1 MNVTVRGRT
10 RHYRTVT
17 FDRARNAV
25 LLIEQR
31 LLPHEFKI
39 VATENFRETA
49 GAIHDMVV
57 RGAGAIGATA
67 AYGLAQ
73 GALAFRGHDLKKFSA
88 HIETVYQTLKAA
100 RPTAVDPVNA
110 MNGVRAAMRAGKTVE
125 EQQSLALAA
134 AEEFANEDVRH
145 CEEIGRH
152 GAKLIRNGMKI
163 LTHCNAGWL
172 AFVDIGTATAPMYA
186 AQAQGKKFHVF
197 CDETRPRSQ
206 GATLTAWELAQQKI
220 SHQIIADNAAGHL
233 MQRGEIDL
241 VIVGSDRTLGRTG
254 EVANKIGTYTKAV
267 LAARHKIPFYVAI
280 PLSTIDWN
288 LKRGFD
294 IPIEERHETKS
305 WARGGSRKSKKR
317 SLSTAVQSASAKYI
331 RVANPTSGARNPG
344 FDVTPPE
351 LITGIITPVGIFK
364 PRELWKRRQELG
376 GFSQMTSAAKIELA
390 SANNQISLNL
400 RRRRGSQVVRQ
411 GSAKASF
418 VGSIPTLA
426 SKPNQLEL

>member
-10 RHYRTVT
+10 QHFRTVA
-17 FDRARNAV
+17 FNRARNSV
-25 LLIEQR
+25 LLVEQR

-39 VATENFRETA
+39 GATKNFRETA
-49 GAIHDMVV
+49 GAIRDMVV

-73 GALAFRGHDLKKFSA
+73 GALAFRGSDLEKFSR
-88 HIETVYQTLKAA
+88 HIEAVYQTLKAA

-110 MNGVRAAMRAGKTVE
+110 MNGVRAAMRAGQTVE

-145 CEEIGRH
+145 CEQIGQH
-152 GAKLIRNGMKI
+152 GTKLIRNGMRI

-172 AFVDIGTATAPMYA
+172 AFVDIGTATAPMFA

-254 EVANKIGTYTKAV
+254 EVTNKIGTYTKAV

-294 IPIEERHETKS
+294 IPIEERHES
-305 WARGGSRKSKKR
+305 EVLGAWGVISNP
-317 SLSTAVQSASAKYI
+317 QSANRSPQSARRAYV
-331 RVANPTSGARNPG
+331 RVANPASRARNPG
-344 FDVTPPE
+344 FDVTPPG
-351 LITGIITPVGIFK
+351 LITGIITPAGIFK
-364 PRELWKRRQELG
+364 PGELWRQRREL
-376 GFSQMTSAAKIELA
+376 GFT
-390 SANNQISLNL
+390 
-400 RRRRGSQVVRQ
+400 R
-411 GSAKASF
+411 
-418 VGSIPTLA
+418 
-426 SKPNQLEL
+426 

>member
-1 MNVTVRGRT
+1 MNVTVRGQT

-17 FDRARNAV
+17 FDVEKNSV

-39 VATENFRETA
+39 IGTRDFRETA
-49 GAIHDMVV
+49 LAIKDMIV

-67 AYGLAQ
+67 AYGLVQ
-73 GALAFRGHDLKKFSA
+73 GALAFRGRDLAKFSA
-88 HIETVYQTLKAA
+88 HVETVYQTLANA

-110 MNGVRAAMRAGKTVE
+110 MNDVRAAMRSGETVE
-125 EQQSLALAA
+125 EQKALALAA
-134 AEEFANEDVRH
+134 AEEFANDDARH
-145 CEEIGRH
+145 CREIGEH

-172 AFVDIGTATAPMYA
+172 AFVDVGSATAPMYA
-186 AQAQGKKFHVF
+186 AQEREKKFHVF

-206 GATLTAWELAQQKI
+206 GATLTAWELAQQGI
-220 SHQIIADNAAGHL
+220 SHSIIADNAAGHL

-267 LAARHKIPFYVAI
+267 LAKRHGIPFYVAI

-288 LKRGFD
+288 LKSGFD
-294 IPIEERHETKS
+294 IPIEERHES
-305 WARGGSRKSKKR
+305 EVLGAWGVMGSSKFQIPSSK
-317 SLSTAVQSASAKYI
+317 SAKRAYV

-344 FDVTPPE
+344 FDVTPAE
-351 LITGIITPVGIFK
+351 LITGIITPIGIFK
-364 PRELWKRRQELG
+364 PRELWSKRKQLG
-376 GFSQMTSAAKIELA
+376 WK
-390 SANNQISLNL
+390 
-400 RRRRGSQVVRQ
+400 
-411 GSAKASF
+411 
-418 VGSIPTLA
+418 
-426 SKPNQLEL
+426 

>member
-1 MNVTVRGRT
+1 MNVTIRGQT
-10 RHYRTVT
+10 RHYRTVA
-17 FDRARNAV
+17 FDTQQNAV

-39 VATENFRETA
+39 VPTRNFRDTA
-49 GAIHDMVV
+49 LAIKDMIV

-73 GALAFRGHDLKKFSA
+73 GARAFKGRDLKKFA
-88 HIETVYQTLKAA
+88 EHVATVYQTLKAA

-110 MNGVRAAMRAGKTVE
+110 MNGVCAIMRTGETVE

-134 AEEFANEDVRH
+134 AEEFANEDARH
-145 CEEIGRH
+145 CAEIGEH
-152 GAKLIRNGMKI
+152 GAKLIRNGMNV

-172 AFVDIGTATAPMYA
+172 AFVDIGSATAPMYA

-206 GATLTAWELAQQKI
+206 GATLTAWELSQQKI
-220 SHQIIADNAAGHL
+220 SHHIIADNAAGHL

-288 LKRGFD
+288 LKSGFD
-294 IPIEERHETKS
+294 IPIEERHES
-305 WARGGSRKSKKR
+305 EVLGAWGVPQDPKSK
-317 SLSTAVQSASAKYI
+317 VQSPKSGKSIYV
-331 RVANPTSGARNPG
+331 RVADPASGARNPG
-344 FDVTPPE
+344 FDVTPAE
-351 LITGIITPVGIFK
+351 LITGIITPAGIFK
-364 PRELWKRRQELG
+364 PRELWSRRKELG
-376 GFSQMTSAAKIELA
+376 FAGK
-390 SANNQISLNL
+390 
-400 RRRRGSQVVRQ
+400 
-411 GSAKASF
+411 
-418 VGSIPTLA
+418 
-426 SKPNQLEL
+426 

>member
-1 MNVTVRGRT
+1 MNVTVRGCT
-10 RHYRTVT
+10 QHHRTVA

-39 VATENFRETA
+39 VATKNFRETA
-49 GAIHDMVV
+49 AAIRDMIV

-73 GALAFRGHDLKKFSA
+73 GALAFRGRDLKKFSA
-88 HIETVYQTLKAA
+88 HMETVYRTLRIA

-110 MNGVRAAMRAGKTVE
+110 MHQTLRAMWVGETVA

-145 CEEIGRH
+145 CEEIGRQ

-172 AFVDIGTATAPMYA
+172 AFVDVGSATAPMYA

-206 GATLTAWELAQQKI
+206 GATLTAWELAQQKV

-267 LAARHKIPFYVAI
+267 LAKRHGIPFSVAI

-294 IPIEERHETKS
+294 IPIEERCESEVLGAWGNITNPKS
-305 WARGGSRKSKKR
+305 EIRNPNLAQR
-317 SLSTAVQSASAKYI
+317 VYV

-344 FDVTPPE
+344 FDVTPPD
-351 LITGIITPVGIFK
+351 LITGIITPDGIFK
-364 PRELWKRRQELG
+364 PKELWAQRRKLG
-376 GFSQMTSAAKIELA
+376 FAD
-390 SANNQISLNL
+390 
-400 RRRRGSQVVRQ
+400 
-411 GSAKASF
+411 
-418 VGSIPTLA
+418 
-426 SKPNQLEL
+426 

>member
-1 MNVTVRGRT
+1 MNVTVHDRT

-25 LLIEQR
+25 RLVEQR
-31 LLPHEFKI
+31 LLPHTFKI
-39 VATENFRETA
+39 VATCNFRETA
-49 GAIHDMVV
+49 AAIRDMVV

-73 GALAFRGHDLKKFSA
+73 GAFAFHGRDLAKFHL
-88 HIETVYQTLKAA
+88 HIETVCQSLKAA

-110 MNGVRAAMRAGKTVE
+110 MKTVRAAMRPGKTVAE
-125 EQQSLALAA
+125 RQALALAA
-134 AEEFANEDVRH
+134 AEEFADEDVRH
-145 CEEIGRH
+145 CEAIGRH
-152 GAKLIRNGMKI
+152 GVKLIRNGMKV

-172 AFVDIGTATAPMYA
+172 AFVDIGSATAPMYA

-254 EVANKIGTYTKAV
+254 EVTNKIGTYTKAV
-267 LAARHKIPFYVAI
+267 LAKRHGIPFYVAI

-294 IPIEERHETKS
+294 IPIEERHEHEVLGAWGAITSPK
-305 WARGGSRKSKKR
+305 
-317 SLSTAVQSASAKYI
+317 SAKRAYV

-344 FDVTPPE
+344 FDVTPPD
-351 LITGIITPVGIFK
+351 LITGIITPAGIFK
-364 PRELWKRRQELG
+364 PKDLW
-376 GFSQMTSAAKIELA
+376 
-390 SANNQISLNL
+390 
-400 RRRRGSQVVRQ
+400 RRRR
-411 GSAKASF
+411 
-418 VGSIPTLA
+418 
-426 SKPNQLEL
+426 ELGFTD

>member
-1 MNVTVRGRT
+1 MNVTLRGRT
-10 RHYRTVT
+10 QPFRTVA
-17 FDRARNAV
+17 FDAAKNSV

-31 LLPHEFKI
+31 LLPHEFKV
-39 VATENFRETA
+39 VATRNYRETA
-49 GAIHDMVV
+49 AAIRDMIV

-73 GALAFRGHDLKKFSA
+73 GALAFRGGDLKKFSR
-88 HIETVYQTLKAA
+88 HVETVYQTLQDA

-110 MNGVRAAMRAGKTVE
+110 MNDVRREMERGETVAE
-125 EQQSLALAA
+125 RQSLALAA

-145 CEEIGRH
+145 CEAIGKH
-152 GAKLIRNGMKI
+152 GAKLIRNGMRI

-186 AQAQGKKFHVF
+186 AQSQGKKFHVF

-206 GATLTAWELAQQKI
+206 GATLTAWELAQQNI

-267 LAARHKIPFYVAI
+267 LAKRHGIPFYVAI

-288 LKRGFD
+288 LKCGFD
-294 IPIEERHETKS
+294 IPIEDRHESEVLGAWGATD
-305 WARGGSRKSKKR
+305 AGRR
-317 SLSTAVQSASAKYI
+317 QYI

-351 LITGIITPVGIFK
+351 LVTGIITPAGIFK
-364 PRELWKRRQELG
+364 PQELWQQRSELG
-376 GFSQMTSAAKIELA
+376 FA
-390 SANNQISLNL
+390 
-400 RRRRGSQVVRQ
+400 R
-411 GSAKASF
+411 
-418 VGSIPTLA
+418 
-426 SKPNQLEL
+426 

>member
-1 MNVTVRGRT
+1 MNVTVRGQT

-17 FDRARNAV
+17 FDPQHNAV
-25 LLIEQR
+25 RLIEQR

-39 VATENFRETA
+39 IATRDFRETA
-49 GAIHDMVV
+49 AAIHDMIV

-73 GALAFRGHDLKKFSA
+73 GARAFRGTDLKKFSRHLA
-88 HIETVYQTLKAA
+88 TVYSTLQAA

-110 MNGVRAAMRAGKTVE
+110 MNYVRRAMRAGESVA
-125 EQQSLALAA
+125 EQQALALAA

-145 CEEIGRH
+145 CEAIGRQ
-152 GAKLIRNGMKI
+152 GVKLIRNGMRV

-172 AFVDIGTATAPMYA
+172 AFVDIGSATAPLYA
-186 AQAQGKKFHVF
+186 AQTAGKQFHVF

-206 GATLTAWELAQQKI
+206 GATLTAWELAQQRI
-220 SHQIIADNAAGHL
+220 SHQVIADNAAGHL

-267 LAARHKIPFYVAI
+267 LAQRHGIPFYVAI

-288 LKRGFD
+288 LKRGCD
-294 IPIEERHETKS
+294 IPIEERHVSEVLGAWGVVRSSKS
-305 WARGGSRKSKKR
+305 EAHSLKSGKR
-317 SLSTAVQSASAKYI
+317 AYV

-344 FDVTPPE
+344 FDVTPAE

-364 PRELWKRRQELG
+364 PQALWRQRRQLG
-376 GFSQMTSAAKIELA
+376 FGE
-390 SANNQISLNL
+390 
-400 RRRRGSQVVRQ
+400 
-411 GSAKASF
+411 
-418 VGSIPTLA
+418 
-426 SKPNQLEL
+426 

>member
-1 MNVTVRGRT
+1 MNVTLRGRT
-10 RHYRTVT
+10 EHFRTVT
-17 FDRARNAV
+17 FDAKNNSVR
-25 LLIEQR
+25 LIEQR

-39 VATENFRETA
+39 VGTKNFRATA
-49 GAIHDMVV
+49 AAITDMVV

-73 GALAFRGHDLKKFSA
+73 GALAFRGSNLKKFSA
-88 HIETVYQTLKAA
+88 HMAVVYQTLADA

-110 MNGVRAAMRAGKTVE
+110 MNDVRRKMTSGQTVAE
-125 EQQSLALAA
+125 RQFLALAA
-134 AEEFANEDVRH
+134 AEEFANEDARH

-152 GAKLIRNGMKI
+152 GAKLIRNGMRI

-172 AFVDIGTATAPMYA
+172 AFVDTGSATAPMYA

-241 VIVGSDRTLGRTG
+241 VIVGSDRTQGRTG
-254 EVANKIGTYTKAV
+254 EVTNQIGTYTKAV

-280 PLSTIDWN
+280 PCSTIDWN

-294 IPIEERHETKS
+294 IPIEDRHES
-305 WARGGSRKSKKR
+305 EVLGAWGVVENSKLKIKNSKPGPR
-317 SLSTAVQSASAKYI
+317 VYI

-344 FDVTPPE
+344 FDVTPAE
-351 LITGIITPVGIFK
+351 LITGIITPAGIFK
-364 PRELWKRRQELG
+364 PRELWKYRRQLG
-376 GFSQMTSAAKIELA
+376 FGF
-390 SANNQISLNL
+390 
-400 RRRRGSQVVRQ
+400 
-411 GSAKASF
+411 
-418 VGSIPTLA
+418 
-426 SKPNQLEL
+426 

>member
-1 MNVTVRGRT
+1 MNVTLRGHT
-10 RHYRTVT
+10 EHFRTVT
-17 FDRARNAV
+17 FDAKTNSVR
-25 LLIEQR
+25 LIEQR

-39 VATENFRETA
+39 VGTKNFRETA
-49 GAIHDMVV
+49 RAITDMVV

-67 AYGLAQ
+67 AYGLTQ
-73 GALAFRGHDLKKFSA
+73 GALAFRGGDLKKFSA
-88 HIETVYQTLKAA
+88 HIETVYQTLADA

-110 MNGVRAAMRAGKTVE
+110 MNDVRHALARGETVA

-134 AEEFANEDVRH
+134 AEEFANEDARH
-145 CEEIGRH
+145 CAEIGAH
-152 GAKLIRNGMKI
+152 GAKLIRHGMRI

-172 AFVDIGTATAPMYA
+172 AFVDTGTATAPFYA

-197 CDETRPRSQ
+197 CNETRPRSQ

-254 EVANKIGTYTKAV
+254 EVTNKIGTYTKAV

-294 IPIEERHETKS
+294 IPIEDRHENEVLGAWGVTKTG
-305 WARGGSRKSKKR
+305 RREY
-317 SLSTAVQSASAKYI
+317 V

-344 FDVTPPE
+344 FDVTPAE
-351 LITGIITPVGIFK
+351 LITGLITPSGIFK
-364 PRELWKRRQELG
+364 PKELWRQRRNLG
-376 GFSQMTSAAKIELA
+376 LTK
-390 SANNQISLNL
+390 
-400 RRRRGSQVVRQ
+400 
-411 GSAKASF
+411 
-418 VGSIPTLA
+418 
-426 SKPNQLEL
+426 

>member
-1 MNVTVRGRT
+1 MNVTLRGQT
-10 RHYRTVT
+10 QHYRTVA
-17 FDRARNAV
+17 FDTKQNAV

-39 VATENFRETA
+39 VPTRDFRQTA
-49 GAIHDMVV
+49 LAIKDMVV

-73 GALAFRGHDLKKFSA
+73 GARAFRGGDLKKFTD
-88 HIETVYQTLKAA
+88 HVETVYQTLKSA

-110 MNGVRAAMRAGKTVE
+110 MNGVRAIMRMGKTVE

-134 AEEFANEDVRH
+134 AEEFANEDARH
-145 CEEIGRH
+145 CAEIGEH
-152 GAKLIRNGMKI
+152 GAKLIRNGMKV

-172 AFVDIGTATAPMYA
+172 AFVDFGSATAPMYA
-186 AQAQGKKFHVF
+186 AQAQGKKFHVY

-233 MQRGEIDL
+233 MQRGEIDM

-267 LAARHKIPFYVAI
+267 IAARHKIPFYVAI
-280 PLSTIDWN
+280 PVSTIDWN
-288 LKRGFD
+288 LKSGCD
-294 IPIEERHETKS
+294 IPIEERHESEVLGAWGVPQNPKLETKNLKP
-305 WARGGSRKSKKR
+305 GKSIY
-317 SLSTAVQSASAKYI
+317 V

-344 FDVTPPE
+344 FDVTPAE
-351 LITGIITPVGIFK
+351 LITGIITPAGIFK
-364 PRELWKRRQELG
+364 PRELWARRQELG
-376 GFSQMTSAAKIELA
+376 FRK
-390 SANNQISLNL
+390 
-400 RRRRGSQVVRQ
+400 
-411 GSAKASF
+411 
-418 VGSIPTLA
+418 
-426 SKPNQLEL
+426 